1 MNNSKMILV
10 SALSVLLAACS
21 GGEATSTAEK
31 SVTSETA
38 ASTAKPGP
46 LASAPISAQA
56 AQKAGIEIATAAPA
70 RIRTILVLYGSI
82 KPNAEHEQDVRARYP
97 GVVRSVGKRTGDTV
111 KQGEVLMT
119 VESSES
125 LQVYSIRA
133 PLTGQV
139 LARSVNPGD
148 AVDSSTVLMKV
159 ANLSTLWAEF
169 AVFARDLGHVRPGM
183 TVLFRGP
190 DDAESGEAK
199 LNYVAPAGHADSQSV
214 VARAVVDNRKGTWVA
229 GQFLTGDIVTAD
241 VQAPVTVQPSALQ
254 EFEDKTMVFVQT
266 GAGFEPRPVQVG
278 RRSRDAVE
286 IVQGLEAGV
295 RYAAKNSYLIKADLL
310 KGEAEED

>member
-1 MNNSKMILV
+1 MNSYKIIFV
-10 SALSVLLAACS
+10 CVLLNLVAGCS
-21 GGEATSTAEK
+21 NGTATSAVEKSAGAETAESGAK
-31 SVTSETA
+31 AGTPATASISVA
-38 ASTAKPGP
+38 
-46 LASAPISAQA
+46 A
-56 AQKAGIEIATAAPA
+56 AQKAGIEVAAAGPA
-70 RIRTILVLYGSI
+70 RIRTTLVLYGSI

-97 GVVRSVGKRTGDTV
+97 GVVRSVDKRIGDTV

-125 LQVYSIRA
+125 LQVYSIRS

-214 VARAVVDNRKGTWVA
+214 VARAVIDNRKGTWVA

-241 VQAPVTVQPSALQ
+241 VQAPVTVQPAALQ
-254 EFEDKTMVFVQT
+254 ELDEKTMVFVQT
-266 GAGFEPRPVQVG
+266 DAGFEPRPVQVG
-278 RRSRDAVE
+278 RRSREAVE
-286 IVQGLEAGV
+286 IVAGLDAGM
-295 RYAAKNSYLIKADLL
+295 RYAGKNSYLIKADLL

>member
-1 MNNSKMILV
+1 MNFPKIIFV
-10 SALSVLLAACS
+10 CVLLSLIAGCS
-21 GGEATSTAEK
+21 NDTATSAAEK
-31 SVTSETA
+31 SAGGETA
-38 ASTAKPGP
+38 ESAAKPGTP
-46 LASAPISAQA
+46 ATAPASVEA
-56 AQKAGIEIATAAPA
+56 AQKAGIEIAAAGPA
-70 RIRTILVLYGSI
+70 RIRTTLVLYGSI
-82 KPNAEHEQDVRARYP
+82 KPNAEREQDVRARYP
-97 GVVRSVGKRTGDTV
+97 GVVRSVDKRTGDAV
-111 KQGEVLMT
+111 KKGEVLMT

-125 LQVYSIRA
+125 LQVYPIRA

-159 ANLSTLWAEF
+159 ADLSTLWAEF

-241 VQAPVTVQPSALQ
+241 VQAPVTVQPAALQ
-254 EFEDKTMVFVQT
+254 ELDGKTMVFVQT
-266 GAGFEPRPVQVG
+266 DAGFEPRPVQVG
-278 RRSRDAVE
+278 RRSREAVE
-286 IVQGLEAGV
+286 IVEGLDAGM